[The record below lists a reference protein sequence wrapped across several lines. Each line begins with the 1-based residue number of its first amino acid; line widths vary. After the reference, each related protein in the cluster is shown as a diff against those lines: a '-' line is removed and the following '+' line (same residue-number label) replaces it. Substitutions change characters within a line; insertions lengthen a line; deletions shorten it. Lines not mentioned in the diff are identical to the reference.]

1 MSGSV
6 GPCRLTCGT
15 DEDLMVALFSYFAGT
30 MALLL
35 VLYFASGTHSRPLAA
50 ALAIAAL
57 CSFIFR
63 EPVDTWIT
71 QHIYP
76 KVGHLAA
83 DCFMLISLALLSSIG
98 SPRAT
103 RRKILTLTYAIIA
116 GLCVIFFAIPQDELV
131 DRISVHMFQ
140 DPRFFVYAML
150 VNIGITLLAL
160 VMWRAEWV
168 SDLGVT
174 PVLLLIRA
182 TAMLSIFY
190 IASRILAPLGLV
202 SPMIAVV
209 VSTALAS
216 ILSGGLALV
225 VIWNITSLRRNTR
238 RRTAELEALREH
250 LAGPYRMSLC
260 ESLWGR
266 VNPTARLVDLIA
278 ELSDRIALLPPDDP
292 IRIRAMAVGS
302 ESLWGSSNRHGGLAA
317 GHSIAA
323 TGASLFAIAR
333 SVREDSHGT
342 YRDRRAGSSVS

>member
-6 GPCRLTCGT
+6 GSCLLTHST

-30 MALLL
+30 TLLLL

-50 ALAIAAL
+50 ALAVAAL

-76 KVGHLAA
+76 QVGHLAA
-83 DCFMLISLALLSSIG
+83 DCFMLISLALLSSAG
-98 SPRAT
+98 STRAT
-103 RRKILTLTYAIIA
+103 RRKLLTLTHAIIA

-131 DRISVHMFQ
+131 DRISVHMFE
-140 DPRFFVYAML
+140 DPRFFAYATL
-150 VNIGITLLAL
+150 VNIGITVLAL

-168 SDLGVT
+168 AQIGAT

-182 TAMLSIFY
+182 TALLGIFY
-190 IASRILAPLGLV
+190 IAARILSPLGLV
-202 SPMIAVV
+202 SPLIAVV

-225 VIWNITSLRRNTR
+225 VIWNITSLRHNTR

-250 LAGPYRMSLC
+250 LAGPYRMSFG
-260 ESLWGR
+260 EALWAR

-292 IRIRAMAVGS
+292 IRVRAMAVS
-302 ESLWGSSNRHGGLAA
+302 AESLWGSSSRHGGLSA

-323 TGASLFAIAR
+323 TGATLFAISR
-333 SVREDSHGT
+333 SVRENHCGT
-342 YRDRRAGSSVS
+342 SRGRRAGSSVT